1 MKKRTLAGK
10 INNLLTLL
18 LIVLLLPLLIT
29 ILYQKMQIN
38 QLFLSVPQ
46 SNEISED
53 MTEKLVGI
61 VAKEINADASFECMK
76 AQCVIARTNL
86 LAAEETDTKPPDGMS
101 LDEMKESW
109 GNYFPEF
116 YQKLEQAVNETEGE
130 TLQYKNTYIYAA
142 YHAVSAGKTRNMK
155 ELYPESDMPY
165 LSSVECFKDCSADN
179 YLAVLYWSKKEF
191 IELCQRKFPDAVIG
205 ELTDVEI
212 LQKDSTG
219 YVTLVRIG
227 EKQYTGEEFRSALNL
242 NSADFSIK
250 VEAENVRIV
259 TKGLGHGFGFSQ
271 NYAEKMV
278 EDGSDYKDLLNYF
291 FPGAKLHCSE

>member
-1 MKKRTLAGK
+1 MKKRRLAGK
-10 INNLLTLL
+10 ISNLLTIL

-38 QLFLSVPQ
+38 QLFLSVHQ
-46 SNEISED
+46 SNETTQNT
-53 MTEKLVGI
+53 TEKLVGI
-61 VAKEINADASFECMK
+61 VAKEMNADASFECMK

-86 LAAEETDTKPPDGMS
+86 LAAEETDTKPPDEMS
-101 LDEMKESW
+101 LDEMKELW
-109 GNYFPEF
+109 GNYFSEL
-116 YQKLEQAVNETEGE
+116 YEKLEQAVNETEGE

-165 LSSVECFKDCSADN
+165 LCSVECYDDCSSDN
-179 YLAVLYWSKKEF
+179 YLAVLYWSKKNF
-191 IELCQRKFPDAVIG
+191 IELCQRKFPEAVI
-205 ELTDVEI
+205 EEPTDIEI

-242 NSADFSIK
+242 NSANFSIK
-250 VEAENVRIV
+250 VEDENVRIV

-278 EDGSDYKDLLNYF
+278 EEGSDYKDLLNYF